1 MQSLT
6 LAPSLSSGVVVW
18 EDSPLLRAVKAG
30 RCLVVDEADKA
41 PLEVVCVLKALSE
54 DGELSL
60 PDGRTVVRENDARF
74 AEAAD
79 EVEKMSSDFR
89 LLVLANRPGYPFM
102 GNDFFKVCGDV
113 FSCHVVD
120 NPDIAS
126 EVELLKSVGP
136 DVPKNR
142 IIQLSL
148 LFAELRELVASG
160 QLAYPYSTRELVK
173 LVSHA
178 QRFPRDSLEEVA
190 AGVFAFDI
198 ADTKKRK
205 PLLEVLQ
212 RHGIATTKVGVRL
225 LEGRKNQGNLTLRL
239 DENRDKSKDVTN
251 QDNPDGERPPDMAE
265 GGPKHSEWDG
275 QQHIGGN
282 RFAGG
287 SGGTGTAGQRQK
299 LFAVRDCNL
308 RRCGTGCNDRM
319 AKSARIEDLEVA
331 GGLTDWMWVKSWC
344 RSPRTRSRAWMRPLS
359 EKLSKWRTK
368 PTKRGMAAWR
378 CASL

>member
-1 MQSLT
+1 MHTSFEILQVCASALKPQNEEYIQLHRDTTVQSLM
-6 LAPSLSSGVVVW
+6 LAPSLKSGAVVW

-41 PLEVVCVLKALSE
+41 PLEVVCVLKALAE
-54 DGELSL
+54 DAELSL
-60 PDGRTVVRENDARF
+60 PDGRTVVRADDARLTQMS
-74 AEAAD
+74 ED
-79 EVEKMSSDFR
+79 EVVKMSSNFR
-89 LLVLANRPGYPFM
+89 LFVLANRPGFPFM

-126 EVELLKSVGP
+126 EVELLTSVGP
-136 DVPKNR
+136 SVSKDR
-142 IIQLSL
+142 ILQLSL

-178 QRFPRDSLEEVA
+178 QRFPGDALEEVA

-198 ADTKKRK
+198 ADTRKRK

-212 RHGIATTKVGVRL
+212 RHGIATTERGVRL
-225 LEGRKNQGNLTLRL
+225 LEGHRPGKMSLRL

-251 QDNPDGERPPDMAE
+251 RDNPHGESPPDMAQ
-265 GGPKHSEWDG
+265 GGPKHGEWDG
-275 QQHIGGN
+275 QEHIGGN

-287 SGGTGTAGQRQK
+287 SGGTGTAGPRQPAHAVTLAHHPSIRRASGRLSVAISHLSISK
-299 LFAVRDCNL
+299 RLFCSV
-308 RRCGTGCNDRM
+308 M
-319 AKSARIEDLEVA
+319 I
-331 GGLTDWMWVKSWC
+331 
-344 RSPRTRSRAWMRPLS
+344 
-359 EKLSKWRTK
+359 
-368 PTKRGMAAWR
+368 GMCCHAT
-378 CASL
+378 